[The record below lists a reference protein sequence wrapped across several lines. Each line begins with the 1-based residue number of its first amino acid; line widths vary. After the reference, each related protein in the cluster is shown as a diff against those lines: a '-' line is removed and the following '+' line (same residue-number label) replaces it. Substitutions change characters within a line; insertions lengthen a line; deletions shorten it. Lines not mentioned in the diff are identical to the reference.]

1 MDGYSLTEKMRKAR
15 RSFRFTATEQALFY
29 ELVAIC
35 NGEDWRDV
43 FDCSNVELCYA
54 LNINEKTLV
63 KARET
68 LINAG
73 LIYYKSGKSK
83 RMISSY
89 SFEKPFKITIR
100 TAVKNTVDKGTNQ
113 TANEG
118 GDKGTNGTDYIKLK
132 TKQNNSPSHA
142 RVGELFPADCFLDK
156 SLDECYL
163 ELKSNQSWAETV
175 TMNTR
180 ALGHSDFTLEAFSE
194 YLEQFFM
201 KLQNEGITT
210 KSSKDAMSHFANWLR
225 NELKNK
231 KDERRINKNKN
242 PGCAQPIAISPESS
256 SCQEGI
262 NSDAAVLT
270 GWIDSIPIGH

>member
-1 MDGYSLTEKMRKAR
+1 MDGYTLTEKMRKAR

-73 LIYYKSGKSK
+73 LVYYKSGKSK
-83 RMISSY
+83 RIVSSY
-89 SFEKPFKITIR
+89 SFEKPFKMATGT
-100 TAVKNTVDKGTNQ
+100 TAKNTVDKGVDK
-113 TANEG
+113 G
-118 GDKGTNGTDYIKLK
+118 GDKGVDKGTNSTDYNKLK
-132 TKQNNSPSHA
+132 TKQNSSPSHA
-142 RVGELFPADCFLDK
+142 RVGELFPADSFFDK
-156 SLDECYL
+156 SLDECYT

-180 ALGHSDFTLEAFSE
+180 SAGCHDFTLEAFYG

-201 KLQNEGITT
+201 EQQNKGETS
-210 KSSKDAMSHFANWLR
+210 KSPKDAMSHFASWLKI
-225 NELKNK
+225 ELNNK
-231 KDERRINKNKN
+231 KNERRTNKK
-242 PGCAQPIAISPESS
+242 PPSGSTISISDSPENGTSN
-256 SCQEGI
+256 EGV
-262 NSDAAVLT
+262 NPDAASLED
-270 GWIDSIPIGH
+270 WINSIPIGH

>member
-1 MDGYSLTEKMRKAR
+1 MRKAR
-15 RSFRFTATEQALFY
+15 RNFRFTATEQALFY

-73 LIYYKSGKSK
+73 LLYYKSGKSK

-89 SFEKPFKITIR
+89 SFEKPFKTAVR
-100 TAVKNTVDKGTNQ
+100 TTVKNTVDKGTNQ
-113 TANEG
+113 TANKG
-118 GDKGTNGTDYIKLK
+118 GDKGTNSTDYNKLK
-132 TKQNNSPSHA
+132 TKPNSSPSHV
-142 RVGELFPADCFLDK
+142 RVGELFPEDSFFDK
-156 SLDECYL
+156 SLDDCYT

-180 ALGHSDFTLEAFSE
+180 SSGNPDFTLEAFYE
-194 YLEQFFM
+194 CLKLFFM
-201 KLQNEGITT
+201 EQQNKGETS
-210 KSSKDAMSHFANWLR
+210 KSPKDAMSHFASWLKI
-225 NELKNK
+225 ELKNK
-231 KDERRINKNKN
+231 KNERRTNKNGACN
-242 PGCAQPIAISPESS
+242 SVTSQSTSEGCERQPDWIDKQPAALKEY
-256 SCQEGI
+256 I
-262 NSDAAVLT
+262 NSL
-270 GWIDSIPIGH
+270 PIGR